1 MYKMGVAYKGQSK
14 MCETKTRRES
24 QSTWRYEL
32 EIQEGIHIKV
42 DLSVRAFPPTRS
54 VSLSFGKPGTN

>member
-1 MYKMGVAYKGQSK
+1 
-14 MCETKTRRES
+14 MCETKTRGES

-32 EIQEGIHIKV
+32 EIQEGMHIKV

-54 VSLSFGKPGTN
+54 VSLLFGKPEAN